1 MGKGDR
7 KSEGEKTVIKKGE
20 DCRVQEK
27 NKREDIK
34 QEKL

>member
-1 MGKGDR
+1 MAWEKEIERVRGK
-7 KSEGEKTVIKKGE
+7 KTVIKKGE

-34 QEKL
+34 